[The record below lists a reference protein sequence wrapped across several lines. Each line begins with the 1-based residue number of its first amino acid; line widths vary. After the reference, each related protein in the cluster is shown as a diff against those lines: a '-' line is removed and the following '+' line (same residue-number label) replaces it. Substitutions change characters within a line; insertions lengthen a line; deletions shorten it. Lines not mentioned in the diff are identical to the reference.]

1 MRWSYLDIAK
11 RYEKKFREHGPTC
24 RGVDWPNEKDMQVR
38 YEEML
43 EMADDGSVI
52 DFGCGYGGLLSHI
65 KQNSIDL
72 DYIGIDIVQPYID
85 FCRLRH
91 RENSKNFHCCDVL
104 REKTR
109 HKADY
114 VIMNGV
120 LTAKYGLTKKN
131 MLSYSGRL
139 IKKCFEMC
147 EKGLA
152 VNFSSPYC
160 DKHRDKLFCPE
171 FDEVAELISKMTK
184 KFRMNHDRIPYE
196 QVWFIWK

>member
-1 MRWSYLDIAK
+1 LDIAK
-11 RYEKKFREHGPTC
+11 RYEKKFREHGSVC
-24 RGVDWPNEKDMQVR
+24 RGVDWPNEKDMQIR

-43 EMADDGSVI
+43 MVTDGGSII
-52 DFGCGYGGLLSHI
+52 DFGCGYGGLLNYMNH
-65 KQNSIDL
+65 NSIDL
-72 DYIGIDIVQPYID
+72 KYTGIDIVQSYID
-85 FCRLRH
+85 FCRLH
-91 RENSKNFHCCDVL
+91 YKENRKNFHCYDVF

-120 LTAKYGLTKKN
+120 LTARYGMTKKN
-131 MLSYSGRL
+131 MLAYSGKL

-160 DKHRDKLFCPE
+160 DRHRDKLFCPGFNE
-171 FDEVAELISKMTK
+171 IAALCSKITK